1 MQDLIAVF
9 DVGKTNTKLSLI
21 RAANGEVVRSVQRAN
36 RPVEDLGMNQ
46 LDLAGMERWLIES
59 LRDLP
64 ERQRITAVVPVGHGA
79 ACALL
84 DTTGQLLAAPDYE
97 DPCFRESATD
107 YDGERDPY
115 SETRSPRLPDGQ
127 NLGAQ
132 LFFLETR
139 RPAVFARIAHI
150 LLLPQYWAWRLS
162 GDMAAEVSSL
172 GAHSDLWQPRHTK
185 VAQRLTKLSSP
196 PVGEGLGV
204 RGEFSRLAQRRG
216 WSKLFPPL
224 RAAGDLL
231 GPLRQEIQI
240 ATGLPGTCQV
250 ACGLHDSNAS
260 WLWHLSKVRAGADL
274 TVISSGTWTIAMK
287 SRADLDRLREARD
300 MLANVDVFSAPVATA
315 RFMGGREYATIMAG
329 RLAATPTV
337 EDLRRVVIQGAMALP
352 AFAEAG
358 GPFHGRAGRIV
369 ATERLS
375 DAEWAAMATAYV
387 VLVTEVILELLGDSD
402 NIVVDGPF
410 AQNPLFAPLLKTLR
424 PDASVFVSSV
434 ASGAT
439 AGALVLILGD
449 AAPAAENADR
459 SAAPLEVEGLAA
471 YRSAWRAQ
479 CVDW

>member
-9 DVGKTNTKLSLI
+9 DVGKTNTKLNLI
-21 RAANGEVVRSVQRAN
+21 HAADGEMVRSVQRTN
-36 RPVEDLGMNQ
+36 QPVRDLGINQ
-46 LDLAGMERWLIES
+46 LDLAGMEQWLLES

-64 ERQRITAVVPVGHGA
+64 EKQRITAIVPVGHGA

-84 DTTGQLLAAPDYE
+84 DGAGQLLAAPDYE
-97 DPCFRESATD
+97 DPCFRESAAD
-107 YDGERDPY
+107 YDSQRDPF

-139 RPAVFARIAHI
+139 RPAVFEHIAHI

-162 GDMAAEVSSL
+162 GVMAAEVSSL
-172 GAHSDLWQPRHTK
+172 GAHSDLWQP
-185 VAQRLTKLSSP
+185 L
-196 PVGEGLGV
+196 VGK
-204 RGEFSRLAQRRG
+204 FSRLALRRG
-216 WSKLFPPL
+216 WSELFPQL
-224 RAAGDLL
+224 HAAGDLL
-231 GPLRQEIQI
+231 GPLLPEIQI
-240 ATGLPGTCQV
+240 AIGLPGTCQV
-250 ACGLHDSNAS
+250 ACGIHDSNAS

-287 SRADLDRLREARD
+287 SRADLDRLRETRD
-300 MLANVDVFSAPVATA
+300 MLANVDVFGAPVATA
-315 RFMGGREYATIMAG
+315 RFMGGREYGSIMAG
-329 RLAATPTV
+329 RPVATPTV
-337 EDLRRVVIQGAMALP
+337 KDLRRVVAQGAMALP

-358 GPFHGRAGRIV
+358 GPFHGRAGRI
-369 ATERLS
+369 AAAERLS
-375 DAEWAAMATAYV
+375 DTEWAAMATAYV
-387 VLVTEVILELLGDSD
+387 VLVTDVILELLGDSE

-424 PDASVFVSSV
+424 PDASVFVSRV

-459 SAAPLEVEGLAA
+459 SVAPLEVEGLAA